1 MSSSIDHY
9 RADLASRLNQGPV
22 RSSPFEYRRPSLAAS
37 EGPDYRARPM
47 PSRAPPR
54 TEPAQPHDTSL
65 SSGTIAPAIA
75 VPPGARKG
83 VEGDAERDSGSARSP
98 VGGL

>member
-9 RADLASRLNQGPV
+9 RADLALRLSQGPI

-47 PSRAPPR
+47 PSRAAPR
-54 TEPAQPHDTSL
+54 TESARPHDTTL
-65 SSGTIAPAIA
+65 SSSTIAPAIA
-75 VPPGARKG
+75 VPAGARKG
-83 VEGDAERDSGSARSP
+83 VEADAERASGSARSA
-98 VGGL
+98 VGGS